1 MSTKSRIKTI
11 YRRNYS
17 NEEKQQIVEEYLQNS
32 VSQSYI
38 MQKYNLKGHTSILNW
53 IRQFGL
59 ESLYEL
65 KKAKMNKQPVDDRAL
80 LIAENNELKSRLE
93 ELEALIASQSPDKSE
108 VELLKKKLYH
118 AEMAACAYNTM
129 IEIAENNFGIDI
141 KKKSGAKR

>member
-1 MSTKSRIKTI
+1 MSTKTRIKTI
-11 YRRNYS
+11 DRRYYS
-17 NEEKQQIVEEYLQNS
+17 TEEKQQIVEEYLQNG

-53 IRQFGL
+53 IRQFGF

-80 LIAENNELKSRLE
+80 LIAENKELKSRLD
-93 ELEALIASQSPDKSE
+93 ELEALIVNQFPDKNE
-108 VELLKKKLYH
+108 VALLKKKLYH

-129 IEIAENNFGIDI
+129 IEIAESSLGIEI